1 MTTKKLTYSEA
12 FTELE
17 SILEQIESNDLDV
30 DNLASQ
36 VKRAAE
42 LIKLCKS
49 RLRDTESEI
58 EKIIDE
64 MDEAEEG

>member
-1 MTTKKLTYSEA
+1 MATKKITYTEA

-17 SILEQIESNDLDV
+17 SILEQIEGDDLDV

-42 LIKLCKS
+42 LIKFCKG
-49 RLRDTESEI
+49 RLRDTEEEI
-58 EKIIDE
+58 RKVIDE
-64 MDEAEEG
+64 MEAEQE

>member
-1 MTTKKLTYSEA
+1 MATKKITYAEA

-17 SILEQIESNDLDV
+17 SILEKIEGEDLDV

-42 LIKLCKS
+42 LIKFCKGK
-49 RLRDTESEI
+49 LRDTEEEI
-58 EKIIDE
+58 RKVIDE
-64 MDEAEEG
+64 MESEQE

>member
-1 MTTKKLTYSEA
+1 MATKKITYTEA

-17 SILEQIESNDLDV
+17 SILEQIEGDDLDV

-42 LIKLCKS
+42 LIKFCKGK
-49 RLRDTESEI
+49 LRDTEEDI
-58 EKIIDE
+58 RKVIDE
-64 MDEAEEG
+64 MDSEQE